1 MNVPLDAKTLAQI
14 DMALPP
20 SKSENADMVSDL
32 VVQDVA
38 DRVGQLSIT
47 LAEVSGDVQDVTAL
61 YQNKTNG
68 FRELHNGINS
78 MAARGREVVSAA
90 GVALETAAMAREK
103 VDDSSLRLR
112 QMMTDV
118 ATLTAHVSD
127 ITGQLSRVS
136 KSMEAVTKIS
146 LHVSE
151 LARQTN
157 LLSLN
162 AAIEAARAGEHG
174 RGFKVVA
181 GEVKE
186 LSNQA
191 GQATAEIGKTMGDL
205 AAQMGKAMEQAN
217 AATALA
223 GQLRNSTD
231 LVGADIDVLPQALS
245 DVHQVQTD
253 IVTSARAIGG
263 DLDHAEQEIKI
274 MSRGVETASIS
285 LANAS
290 QKLMAL
296 TDTSETL
303 ISLAAR
309 LGVDT
314 VDTPFIRAVQDVGAA
329 IAMRFGDAIAQGRID
344 LNDLFDDSYQPITG
358 TDPQQYLTRFTAF
371 TDEILPELQEPML
384 KFSDKIVFC
393 AAIDRNGYIP
403 THNVKFSHP
412 HRAGEAEWNA
422 RHGRNRRIFD
432 DRVGLNAG
440 RNQQAFL
447 LQAYR
452 RDMGNG
458 EFAMMKDVSAPIW
471 VAGRHWGGVRLA
483 YLV

>member
-1 MNVPLDAKTLAQI
+1 MNVPLDAKTLVQV
-14 DMALPP
+14 DVALPS
-20 SKSENADMVSDL
+20 SKSEDADMVSEI

-47 LAEVSGDVQDVTAL
+47 LAEVSGDVQDVTDL

-78 MAARGREVVSAA
+78 MAARGRQVVSAA
-90 GVALETAAMAREK
+90 GAALETAAMAREK
-103 VDDSSLRLR
+103 VDDSSRRLR
-112 QMMTDV
+112 QMMSDV
-118 ATLTAHVSD
+118 ASLTAHVTD
-127 ITGQLSRVS
+127 ITGQLARVS
-136 KSMEAVTKIS
+136 QSMEAVTKIS

-205 AAQMGKAMEQAN
+205 AVQMGKAIEQAN

-245 DVHQVQTD
+245 NVHEVQTD

-274 MSRGVETASIS
+274 MARGVETASIS

-303 ISLAAR
+303 ISLTAR

-329 IAMRFGDAIAQGRID
+329 IAMRFGDAVTQGRIVIT
-344 LNDLFDDSYQPITG
+344 DLFDEAYQPIKG
-358 TDPQQYLTRFTAF
+358 TYPQQYLTRFTEF

-384 KFSDKIVFC
+384 KFSEKIVFC

-412 HRAGEAEWNA
+412 HRMGEAEWNA

-440 RNQQAFL
+440 RNQQSFL